1 MLQIDKASMSDTPR
15 DAEKLAEA
23 ERQIAALKLRLE
35 LQERLVLSSGDSF
48 EAQIEEANQRAA
60 LALHQQSAV
69 LNSTS
74 WRLTAPL
81 RKVSAAIPSS
91 WRGHLRRAAKAT
103 WWVATPWRMPQ
114 RLQFLK
120 ERRSTNESSDFPFL
134 PVAGTDDGS
143 SAQKAYRQWI
153 AEHEHR
159 SAAIAG
165 TFVTPKLSFLLCAS
179 GAQSESLSDTVKSIR
194 AQDFPHWQLVVA
206 VTSDHADALD
216 DALRVLQDEE
226 PRVITVPA
234 AGMNRAE
241 ALSACLSMADGDFI
255 AVLDAGDVIA
265 QGAAIEIGNALIEA
279 PASDI
284 VYCDEDE
291 WSVEGGRA
299 RPYFKP
305 GWSPELLYAFN
316 YFGRLTLLRRHLV
329 EAAGGVD
336 ANAGAGVEWDLNLRA
351 SDMAQTITRIPKVLC
366 HRSAGSLR
374 DRPPAE
380 SAEAVAH
387 RAVLRNY
394 WARKEIEASVQTQP
408 DGTQHAT
415 WAIDQPPLVSIV
427 IPSKNKDHLLR
438 MSVGGL
444 LRGTSYPNKEIIV
457 VDTGST
463 EPETLAY
470 YAELAAEPSVRIV
483 HFNKTFNYS
492 AACNHGAAFSRG
504 EILLFLNNDIEIVS
518 PDWLDEM
525 VRVAMRPG
533 VGVVGAKLVFPSG
546 ELQHGGVG
554 VGIHLCGLMYRSA
567 ERLGWG
573 VFGSP
578 DHARNW
584 LAIMGA
590 CQMVRR
596 DVFERVGGFDES
608 YLIAMSDVALCLHVW
623 RAGYRIAYVPQARL
637 VHHEGAT
644 RGNSNPEIDMRRV
657 ADDIRALGIDE
668 DPYLHPELDANY
680 AIPVLRL
687 GAAPT
692 VREKL
697 RASLREFGSPRA
709 QVQTLDLS
717 NDGACLAVAMLPRES
732 VVWTPQPVHGVRDVW
747 SAARW
752 CLDLLRTCADVRLR
766 FPAALTEGPD
776 GAFFGWLQAEGASR
790 FGLGPDGLAA
800 IRALWSEDLAARARQ
815 AFLFHSEVRALLPH
829 GLLPI
834 GKRDLFHWFMQ
845 HGRRD
850 ASLRLEEIWWLFWTA
865 AEKPEAE
872 LVKAFEFTPEWQK
885 LYPDGLTIFGRR
897 AFAAWFRAHYRVA
910 ELWAD
915 PERWAVDIPP
925 ARQLRSAYRTREL
938 WQRVHPDAL
947 DDPQSA
953 GALIDWLQSPEA
965 MQPKDIREWCAT
977 LDKDAVAAEMTSLGV
992 NVIGH
997 FSYPSGLRVSVEA
1010 LVKGLRQV
1018 GVQTA
1023 LRDLRTDRK
1032 DDPVHAQFRDFEDF
1046 ETTIIHTQPE
1056 PFFNEAYSRSDL
1068 SEHPSRTYRIAYWY
1082 WEFDSIPDSWLD
1094 AAAKVD
1100 EVWTATEFVAKGLR
1114 ERLSIP
1120 VRTIFPGVALGS
1132 YQQRE
1137 RKYFGLQ
1144 DGSFTFLFTFHM
1156 MSVMERKNPLGLINA
1171 FKAAFTPQDDVTL
1184 VLKTSF
1190 GDRHPAQLQ
1199 ELRAAAANHNI
1210 VVIDQVYSPDEVLS
1224 LMDACDVYVSLHRS
1238 EGLGLTMAE
1247 AMLMGKPVIATNYSG
1262 NVDFMGEEDSL
1273 LVPYKLVKLGRPI
1286 PPYDENL
1293 EWAEPSTEHAAQL
1306 MRRLYEDRE
1315 WARQIGARGKA
1326 RAAIDLSLE
1335 TAGHRAAAR
1344 LAEIRASLRT
1354 MPKG

>member
-1 MLQIDKASMSDTPR
+1 MSDTPR

-23 ERQIAALKLRLE
+23 ERQIAILKLRLE
-35 LQERLVLSSGDSF
+35 LQERLVPDSDHSAQ
-48 EAQIEEANQRAA
+48 AQIESANQRAA
-60 LALHQQSAV
+60 LALQQQNAL

-81 RKVSAAIPSS
+81 RKVSAAIPPA
-91 WRGHLRRAAKAT
+91 WRRYLRRAAKAT
-103 WWVATPWRMPQ
+103 WWIATPWRMPQ
-114 RLQFLK
+114 RLQFLQ
-120 ERRSTNESSDFPFL
+120 ERRRMEEARSSRVVSIVGIDS
-134 PVAGTDDGS
+134 GGDIQND
-143 SAQKAYRQWI
+143 YRQWI
-153 AEHEHR
+153 AEHECR
-159 SAAIAG
+159 SAAVPG
-165 TFVTPKLSFLLCAS
+165 MLVNPRLSFLLCAS
-179 GAQSESLSDTVKSIR
+179 GEQLAMLGETVKSIR
-194 AQDFPHWQLVVA
+194 LQGFPQWQLVVA
-206 VTSDHADALD
+206 LTGDHADTSD
-216 DALRVLQDEE
+216 DSLRLLQDEE
-226 PRVITVPA
+226 QRIVSVPA
-234 AGMNRAE
+234 HGKSGAE
-241 ALSACLSMADGDFI
+241 ALATCLSFANGDFI
-255 AVLDAGDVIA
+255 SVLDAGDIIA
-265 QGAAIEIGNALIEA
+265 PGAATEIANAFIDA

-284 VYCDEDE
+284 FYSDEDE
-291 WSVEGGRA
+291 LSVEGGRH

-305 GWSPELLYAFN
+305 AWSPELLYAFN
-316 YFGRLTLLRRHLV
+316 YFGRLTLLRRQLV
-329 EAAGGVD
+329 EAVGGINPEAGPGF
-336 ANAGAGVEWDLNLRA
+336 EWDLNLRA
-351 SDMAQTITRIPKVLC
+351 SDVAQAITRLPKVLC
-366 HRSAGSLR
+366 HRVAGGSR
-374 DRPPAE
+374 DRPAAD
-380 SAEAVAH
+380 STEAAAL
-387 RAVLRNY
+387 RAVLRKY
-394 WARKEIEASVQTQP
+394 WVQKGIDASVQTQS

-415 WAIDQPPLVSIV
+415 WPIDQPPLVSIV

-444 LRGTSYPNKEIIV
+444 LQKTAYPNKEIII

-463 EPETLAY
+463 EPDTLAY
-470 YAELAAEPSVRIV
+470 YAELASEPRVRIV

-492 AACNHGAAFSRG
+492 AACNYGASFSRG

-518 PDWLDEM
+518 RDWLHEM

-554 VGIHLCGLMYRSA
+554 VGIHLCALMYRSA
-567 ERLGWG
+567 ERLDWG

-578 DHARNW
+578 NHTRNW
-584 LAIMGA
+584 LSIMGA

-596 DVFERVGGFDES
+596 SVFERVGGFDES

-623 RAGYRIAYVPQARL
+623 RAGYRIAYVPQACL

-644 RGNSNPEIDMRRV
+644 RGKSNPEADIRRM

-668 DPYLHPELDANY
+668 DPYLHPELDSNN
-680 AIPVLRL
+680 AIPSVRVG
-687 GAAPT
+687 GAP
-692 VREKL
+692 VIREKL
-697 RASLREFGSPRA
+697 KASLREFGSTRPKA
-709 QVQTLDLS
+709 QTLDLS
-717 NDGACLAVAMLPRES
+717 NDGECLAAAMLRRES
-732 VVWTPQPVHGVRDVW
+732 VIWTPQPARGVRDVW

-752 CLDLLRTCADVRLR
+752 CLDLLRTCADVRLH
-766 FPAALTEGPD
+766 FPKALSEGAD
-776 GAFFGWLQAEGASR
+776 GAFYRWLEVEGANR
-790 FGLGPDGLAA
+790 FELDHDALAS
-800 IRALWSEDLAARARQ
+800 IRALLSGDPASRARQ
-815 AFLFHSEVRALLPH
+815 AFLYNSDIRAVLPH

-834 GKRDLFHWFMQ
+834 GRRELFYWFMQ
-845 HGRRD
+845 HGRRN
-850 ASLRLEEIWWLFWTA
+850 SGLRLEEIWWLFWTA
-865 AEKPEAE
+865 AETPEAE
-872 LVKAFEFTPEWQK
+872 LVRAYEFTPDWQK
-885 LYPDGLTIFGRR
+885 LYPDGLTIFGRG
-897 AFAAWFRAHYRVA
+897 AFASWFRANYRVD

-915 PERWAVDIPP
+915 PARWPIDMPP
-925 ARQLRSAYRTREL
+925 ARQLRSAYWAREQ
-938 WQRVHPDAL
+938 WQRVHPHAL
-947 DDPQSA
+947 DNVEFA
-953 GALIDWLQSPEA
+953 KALIDWLQSPEA
-965 MQPKDIREWCAT
+965 MQPKVVRTWCAG
-977 LDKDAVAAEMTSLGV
+977 LDREAVAAEMTMVGV

-1010 LVKGLRQV
+1010 LVRGLHEV

-1023 LRDLRTDRK
+1023 LRDVRTDKK

-1046 ETTIIHTQPE
+1046 ETTIIHAQPE
-1056 PFFNEAYSRSDL
+1056 PFFSEAYSRSDL
-1068 SEHPSRTYRIAYWY
+1068 SDRMPRTYRIAYWY

-1120 VRTIFPGVALGS
+1120 VRTIFPGVALGT

-1137 RKYFGLQ
+1137 RKYFGLK

-1156 MSVMERKNPLGLINA
+1156 MSVMERKNPLGLIQA
-1171 FKAAFTPQDDVTL
+1171 FKTAFSTQDDVTL

-1199 ELRAAAANHNI
+1199 ELRAAAAGHNI

-1224 LMDACDVYVSLHRS
+1224 LMDACDAYVSLHRS

-1286 PPYDENL
+1286 PPYDEKL

-1315 WARQIGARGKA
+1315 WAKQVGARGKA

-1354 MPKG
+1354 VSKG

>member
-1 MLQIDKASMSDTPR
+1 MSDTPR
-15 DAEKLAEA
+15 DADRLAEA
-23 ERQIAALKLRLE
+23 ERQIAVLKLRLE
-35 LQERLVLSSGDSF
+35 LQERLVQSSDESI
-48 EAQIEEANQRAA
+48 EAQIEAANERAE
-60 LALHQQSAV
+60 LALQHQNAL
-69 LNSTS
+69 LNSAS

-81 RKVSAAIPSS
+81 RKVSAAIPPA

-114 RLQFLK
+114 RLNFLK
-120 ERRSTNESSDFPFL
+120 ERRSTDEANASSFA
-134 PVAGTDDGS
+134 PVVGTEASHS
-143 SAQKAYRQWI
+143 SQDSYRQWI
-153 AEHEHR
+153 AEHESR
-159 SAAIAG
+159 SALLGDLSAI
-165 TFVTPKLSFLLCAS
+165 PRLSFLLCAS
-179 GAQSESLSDTVKSIR
+179 SAQLAMLTPTVKSIQ
-194 AQDFPHWQLVVA
+194 AQSFPEWQLVIA
-206 VTSDHADALD
+206 ISGDDAGALD
-216 DALRVLQDEE
+216 NALRELQDEE
-226 PRVITVPA
+226 PRIVSV
-234 AGMNRAE
+234 RAPGKNSEE
-241 ALSACLSMADGDFI
+241 ALAACLALVNGDFI

-265 QGAAIEIGNALIEA
+265 PGAAVEIANAFIES

-284 VYCDEDE
+284 LYCDEDE

-299 RPYFKP
+299 QPYFKP
-305 GWSPELLYAFN
+305 NWSPELLYAFN
-316 YFGRLTLLRRHLV
+316 YFGRLTLLRRQLV
-329 EAAGGVD
+329 EAAGGIDPAV
-336 ANAGAGVEWDLNLRA
+336 GAGFEWDLNLRV
-351 SDMAQTITRIPKVLC
+351 SDFAQTITRIPKVLC
-366 HRSAGSLR
+366 HRATGGGHRERPSA
-374 DRPPAE
+374 D
-380 SAEAVAH
+380 SAEAASH
-387 RAVLRNY
+387 RAALRKY
-394 WARKEIEASVQTQP
+394 WTQKGIDASVQTQP
-408 DGTQHAT
+408 DGTHHAT
-415 WAIDQPPLVSIV
+415 WAIDKPPLVSIV

-444 LRGTSYPNKEIIV
+444 LRETAYPNKEIII

-463 EPETLAY
+463 ESETLAY

-518 PDWLDEM
+518 PDWLHEM

-554 VGIHLCGLMYRSA
+554 IGIHLCGLMYRSA

-584 LAIMGA
+584 LSIMGA

-596 DVFERVGGFDES
+596 DAFERVGGFDES
-608 YLIAMSDVALCLHVW
+608 YLIAMSDVALCLQVW

-644 RGNSNPEIDMRRV
+644 RGNSNPHIDMRRM
-657 ADDIRALGIDE
+657 ADDIRTLGIDE
-668 DPYLHPELDANY
+668 DPYLHPELDANH
-680 AIPVLRL
+680 AIPTLRV
-687 GAAPT
+687 GAAPS

-697 RASLREFGSPRA
+697 KASVREFGSPRP

-717 NDGACLAVAMLPRES
+717 NDGACLAVAMLPRER
-732 VVWTPQPVHGVRDVW
+732 VIWTPQPAHGVRDVW

-752 CLDLLRTCADVRLR
+752 CLDLLRTCPDIRLR
-766 FPAALTEGPD
+766 FPAALSEGPD
-776 GAFFGWLQAEGASR
+776 GAFVDWLEAEGGANR
-790 FGLGPDGLAA
+790 FGLDKDALAA
-800 IRALWSEDLAARARQ
+800 IRAMWSEDLAIRARQ
-815 AFLFHSEVRALLPH
+815 AFLFHSDVRALLPH

-834 GKRDLFHWFMQ
+834 GRRELFHWFMQ
-845 HGRRD
+845 HGGRN
-850 ASLRLEEIWWLFWTA
+850 AGLRLEEVWWLFWTA
-865 AEKPEAE
+865 AERPEAE
-872 LVKAFEFTPEWQK
+872 LVKAYEFTPEWQK
-885 LYPDGLTIFGRR
+885 LYPDGLTVFGRR
-897 AFAAWFRAHYRVA
+897 AFAAWFRANYRVA
-910 ELWAD
+910 DLWAD
-915 PERWAVDIPP
+915 PVRWPVDIPP
-925 ARQLRSAYRTREL
+925 ARQLRSAYRAREQ
-938 WQRVHPDAL
+938 WQRMHPKAL
-947 DDPQSA
+947 DAIESA
-953 GALIDWLQSPEA
+953 KALIDWLQSPEA
-965 MQPKDIREWCAT
+965 MQTEEVRAWCAG
-977 LDKDAVAAEMTSLGV
+977 LDKDAVAAEMTTPGV

-1010 LVKGLRQV
+1010 LVKGLREV

-1023 LRDLRTDRK
+1023 LRDLRTDKK

-1068 SEHPSRTYRIAYWY
+1068 NEHLPRTYRIAYWY

-1114 ERLSIP
+1114 DRLSIP
-1120 VRTIFPGVALGS
+1120 VRTIFPGVALGA

-1137 RKYFGLQ
+1137 RKYFGLK

-1156 MSVMERKNPLGLINA
+1156 MSIMERKNPLGLIQA
-1171 FKAAFTPQDDVTL
+1171 FKAAFSAEDDVTL

-1190 GDRHPAQLQ
+1190 GDRHPAQLK
-1199 ELRAAAANHNI
+1199 ELRAAAEGHNI

-1224 LMDACDVYVSLHRS
+1224 LMDACDAYVSLHRS

-1262 NVDFMGEEDSL
+1262 NVDFMGEDDSL

-1286 PPYDENL
+1286 PPYDEKL

-1306 MRRLYEDRE
+1306 MRRLYEDRV
-1315 WARQIGARGKA
+1315 WAKEVGARGKA
-1326 RAAIDLSLE
+1326 RAAIDLSLK
-1335 TAGHRAAAR
+1335 TAGHKAAAR
-1344 LAEIRASLRT
+1344 LAEIRATLRT
-1354 MPKG
+1354 DSKSAE